1 MSKFNLFRQRTVVK
15 QQTTVCQ
22 GLTESKDCSLVAK
35 LRQLQKE
42 LDEANQKMQQL
53 QNEHFD
59 MDESSRFFTCDA
71 LYFLTRDYYLN
82 WKTVHQEKIIGE
94 ALKRITNFDKFIEE
108 LTTIYNNES
117 SITQEQERVNDL
129 NDRITNIKQQLGIK

>member
-1 MSKFNLFRQRTVVK
+1 MIIKFFRKK
-15 QQTTVCQ
+15 QQPVVCQ
-22 GLTESKDCSLVAK
+22 GLIGVNDCNLVAE

-42 LDEANQKMQQL
+42 LDEINQRIQRL

-59 MDESSRFFTCDA
+59 IEELDRFLACNS
-71 LYFLTRDYYLN
+71 LYFLVRDYLHILE
-82 WKTVHQEKIIGE
+82 VHKKKIIGE
-94 ALKRITNFDKFIEE
+94 ALRCITNFDKFIEE

-117 SITQEQERVNDL
+117 SIAQEQKKVNDL